1 MTPSRHNTYGLTHH
15 YRNCVL
21 LRQYFDRLGGRDRL
35 VQDVEDAGRKV
46 SGKSARD
53 EAPTPTETQQPAHMS
68 STAIPARPVGSWEK
82 DISSID
88 GCEDKGGGNL
98 VVYVTWKNGSK
109 TRHGTSAM
117 YEHCPQ
123 MVSQPRLIKSHT
135 RRILTTSDAPILRTA
150 REAHVAMGGGGRGA
164 AVRAWPSNR
173 NYCNF
178 IFACPIQFLLMAKIL
193 KLLSVC

>member
-1 MTPSRHNTYGLTHH
+1 MHVQMPYAFDPNFADDIKGSLMFHVKWKGFEKQSDMTWEPEKHLQ
-15 YRNCVL
+15 NCVL

-123 MVSQPRLIKSHT
+123 MMLRFYEQHVK
-135 RRILTTSDAPILRTA
+135 LT
-150 REAHVAMGGGGRGA
+150 
-164 AVRAWPSNR
+164 
-173 NYCNF
+173 
-178 IFACPIQFLLMAKIL
+178 
-193 KLLSVC
+193 